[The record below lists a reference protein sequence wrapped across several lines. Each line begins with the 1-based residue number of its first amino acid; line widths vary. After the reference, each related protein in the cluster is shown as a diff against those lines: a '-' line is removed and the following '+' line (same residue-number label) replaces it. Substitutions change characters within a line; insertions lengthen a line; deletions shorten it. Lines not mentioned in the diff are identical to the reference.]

1 MSLKCMIDKWLHKGQ
16 ISQEEYE
23 AVMKKLDGHD
33 KQVRAEVIE
42 EIYNELLYV
51 GSKFRSML
59 LNTSQESD
67 LIEWVDLNGKLM
79 AITTIKHMIQDKLKD
94 QNNE

>member
-1 MSLKCMIDKWLHKGQ
+1 MSELTQREKELGYC
-16 ISQEEYE
+16 EEAQTYCSIAE
-23 AVMKKLDGHD
+23 EMY
-33 KQVRAEVIE
+33 KQGKADTIE

-51 GSKFRSML
+51 ESKFRSML

-79 AITTIKHMIQDKLKD
+79 AITTIKHMIQDKLKE
-94 QNNE
+94 QKNE